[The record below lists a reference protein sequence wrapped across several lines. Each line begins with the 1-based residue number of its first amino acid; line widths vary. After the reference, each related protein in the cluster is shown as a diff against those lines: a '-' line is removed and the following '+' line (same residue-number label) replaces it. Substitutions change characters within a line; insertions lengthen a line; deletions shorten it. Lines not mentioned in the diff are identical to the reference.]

1 MAKAPQTSASLV
13 ERLRDLRDEA
23 AWIQFVQIYAPL
35 VYGWLRKQG
44 LQDADAAD
52 LTQDALRAATQALPE
67 LEYDPRH
74 GSFRGWLFTIVRN
87 RLCSFRVRRREQG
100 SGDSQTLHFLQ
111 EIQQEEPGEQEWE
124 QEYRRRLFAW
134 AAEQVREHVSD
145 GNWHAFWQTSVQGK
159 SAVEAARL
167 LRMSVSAV
175 YTAKSRVLARI
186 KNLIEQVKEEWSD
199 GD

>member
-1 MAKAPQTSASLV
+1 M

-23 AWIQFVQIYAPL
+23 AWAQFVEIYAPL

-52 LTQDALRAATQALPE
+52 LTQDALRAATQALPG
-67 LEYDPRH
+67 LEYDAGQ

-87 RLCSFRVRRREQG
+87 KLCNFRERRREQG
-100 SGDSQTLHFLQ
+100 SGDSQTLRFLNG
-111 EIQQEEPGEQEWE
+111 IQQQQQSGENDWE
-124 QEYRRRLFAW
+124 QKYRRRLFAW
-134 AAEQVREHVSD
+134 AAEQVREQVSD
-145 GNWHAFWQTSVQGK
+145 GNWQAFWQTSVQDK
-159 SAVEAARL
+159 SALEAARL
-167 LRMSVSAV
+167 LGMSVSAV

-186 KNLIEQVKEEWSD
+186 KNLIEQVKEDWSD